1 MLEKISMFVKMFTM
15 ELEDL
20 HKDIELLIKKYKDEH
35 DHDIISNY
43 VFLENLALMKNELF
57 GIDSFLQEVKE
68 INPSSY
74 TDVHE
79 LITYLKQQLLNRCH
93 EKGIASSAFVL
104 SERKMNKVLSYIDQ
118 HSLHQ
123 QDYFHFT

>member
-1 MLEKISMFVKMFTM
+1 
-15 ELEDL
+15 
-20 HKDIELLIKKYKDEH
+20 
-35 DHDIISNY
+35 
-43 VFLENLALMKNELF
+43 MKNELF

-93 EKGIASSAFVL
+93 EKGSHLQHLF
-104 SERKMNKVLSYIDQ
+104 SETKMNKVLSYIDQ

>member
-1 MLEKISMFVKMFTM
+1 MLEKISMFVQMFTL

>member
-1 MLEKISMFVKMFTM
+1 MLEKVTMFLQMFTM

-20 HKDIELLIKKYKDEH
+20 HKDIELLIEKYKDEH
-35 DHDIISNY
+35 DHEVISNY

-68 INPSSY
+68 IVPASY
-74 TDVHE
+74 TDVHD
-79 LITYLKQQLLNRCH
+79 LITHLKKQLLNRCH
-93 EKGIASSAFVL
+93 EKGIASSAFIL
-104 SERKMNKVLSYIDQ
+104 SERKMNKVLSYIDE

-123 QDYFHFT
+123 QDYFHLT